1 MSPRPLGDHPSDR
14 AHGPHSPDA
23 ARFDRAPGLAAADPA
38 DMAGDGRDPHAADL
52 GCVAGDGQDPHSA
65 GLGDTAG
72 DSRDPDAAGLGDTA
86 GDGRDLDTAEVV
98 IDLDRP
104 VAAAPRPREPRARSR
119 RGSRVALVG
128 VLALAAF
135 VPQAEPAMLS
145 AGRTVPLPSYCTG
158 TPIPGGRLN
167 IIQGDHFIILD
178 ATTNTIVNEG
188 RCPHGTGK
196 RFQNTGK

>member
-1 MSPRPLGDHPSDR
+1 MSPRPLDDHPSDR
-14 AHGPHSPDA
+14 AHGPHSPDPA
-23 ARFDRAPGLAAADPA
+23 GFDRAPILAAADAA
-38 DMAGDGRDPHAADL
+38 DMAGDGRDPDAAGL
-52 GCVAGDGQDPHSA
+52 GCVVGDGRRPDA
-65 GLGDTAG
+65 VGLGDTAG
-72 DSRDPDAAGLGDTA
+72 R
-86 GDGRDLDTAEVV
+86 GRDLDTSEVV
-98 IDLDRP
+98 IDLDQA
-104 VAAAPRPREPRARSR
+104 VAAAPGPREPVARSR
-119 RGSRVALVG
+119 RGSRVALVA

-135 VPQAEPAMLS
+135 VPQAEPTMLS

-188 RCPHGTGK
+188 QCPRGTGK